1 LLLIA
6 PMADR
11 DDVGESWSAYQW
23 ASRLAEHHEVTVLTY
38 FKQGHGRPSVQ
49 LPGVRVI
56 EWAEPPFVGRAE
68 RLNSMLKPAYLPF
81 YVRCRRWIKQ
91 ALARGERFDLAHQLV
106 PLAMRYPSPVAGLGL
121 PYLLGPVGGSL
132 DTPIA
137 FAGEDSAPWYVELRR
152 LDAFRIRHDRQ
163 LRHTYAGA
171 ACVIGIAPYVEQ
183 LLSPVPIQHF
193 EAMSDTGVEQLPDPI
208 DRSARTGPLRLLY
221 VGRMVRTKGA
231 RDAIRAISRLAD
243 VDVTLDLAGDGFDRP
258 ACEAL
263 ISELGL
269 QHRVTMHGRVPR
281 DQVDAMYRDADVFV
295 FPSYREPGGNV
306 VAEAMGFGLP
316 MIVSDRGGPGYVVD
330 DTSGFRISP
339 VDPAQFAADI
349 AAAIRRLVEDP
360 ALRTSMGRCARD
372 RIAQLA
378 LWPNKVARLEAIYA
392 EVLAR

>member
-1 LLLIA
+1 
-6 PMADR
+6 MADR

-23 ASRLAEHHEVTVLTY
+23 ASRLAQRHDVTVLTY
-38 FKQGHGRPSVQ
+38 FKQGHERPSVQ
-49 LPGVRVI
+49 LPGARVI
-56 EWAEPPFVGRAE
+56 EWAEPPIVGRAE

-81 YVRCRRWIKQ
+81 YVRCRRWIKTS
-91 ALARGERFDLAHQLV
+91 LARGEGFDLAHQLV

-132 DTPIA
+132 DSPAA

-152 LDAFRIRHDRQ
+152 LDAFRIRYDRQ
-163 LRHTYAGA
+163 LRRTYAGA
-171 ACVIGIAPYVEQ
+171 ACVIGIAPYVEE
-183 LLSPVPIQHF
+183 LLAPVGIQHF

-208 DRSARTGPLRLLY
+208 DRSTRTGPLRLLY

-231 RDAIRAISRLAD
+231 RDAIRAMSRLGDID
-243 VDVTLDLAGDGFDRP
+243 VKLDLAGDGFDRP

-263 ISELGL
+263 ITELGL
-269 QHRVTMHGRVPR
+269 RDRVTMHGRVPR

-330 DTSGFRISP
+330 DSSGFRIAP
-339 VDPAQFAADI
+339 TEPTQFADAI
-349 AAAIRRLVEDP
+349 ASAIRRFADDP
-360 ALRTSMGRCARD
+360 ALRTRMGLAARE
-372 RIAQLA
+372 RIGELA

-392 EVLAR
+392 DVLGA